1 MQANAATNPKNK
13 APVSGKKWRRRWN
26 SEKLADVGKHRKW
39 ADDDV
44 AVLSFKVEGKLIHL
58 LDEETKTYN
67 GEQAAGPAA
76 VSRGELVRIAL
87 HEWLAARA
95 AARTTKTR
103 Q

>member
-67 GEQAAGPAA
+67 SEQAAGHAA